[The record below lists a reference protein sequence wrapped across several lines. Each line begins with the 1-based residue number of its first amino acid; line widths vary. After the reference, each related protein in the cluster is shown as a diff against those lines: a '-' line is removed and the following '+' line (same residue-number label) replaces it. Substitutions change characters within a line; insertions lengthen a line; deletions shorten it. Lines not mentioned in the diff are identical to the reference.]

1 LILSLV
7 QIAVHH
13 EQQLQA
19 RVAALEAQLQGTAS
33 KLHSTRVSRD
43 ALVAAKTEKKHPAK
57 MKSRSLVGARLRV
70 EGWVRCVSICV
81 CFKIFA
87 LILFSCFCEGEGG
100 YNFLF
105 LTLYERPAID

>member
-1 LILSLV
+1 M
-7 QIAVHH
+7 HH
-13 EQQLQA
+13 EKQLQA

-87 LILFSCFCEGEGG
+87 LNFFLVFVREGG